1 MKQILCPIPPNV
13 SQWAYTNMSRDDWIV
28 LDTETTGIPSEIID
42 LAIINHKGEAIFDD
56 LLKPTVSIPIE
67 ATQVHGITDRDVEDA
82 HSFAD
87 LWPSIQKLLIGK
99 RVITYNAQFDRNAF
113 IFTSK
118 RHYIEM
124 HDMNWECLMK
134 AYAQYRNGPNQCGS
148 PKWYKLNE
156 ACRQQGIEIIQSHRA
171 LGDAW
176 AAYELIKSM
185 AKNR

>member
-1 MKQILCPIPPNV
+1 MKLILCSIPPNV
-13 SQWAYTNMSRDDWIV
+13 SLWAYTNMSQKDWV
-28 LDTETTGIPSEIID
+28 MLDTETTGRLGEIID
-42 LAIINHKGEAIFDD
+42 LAILNHEGEVIFDD
-56 LLKPTVSIPIE
+56 LLKPTVNIPKE

-118 RHYIEM
+118 RYYIEM

-134 AYAQYRNGPNQCGS
+134 AYAQHRNEPNQYGS
-148 PKWYKLNE
+148 PKWHKLNE

-171 LGDAW
+171 LVDAW
-176 AAYELIKSM
+176 AAYRLMKSI
-185 AKNR
+185 AKNI